1 MILHVEGFNLIYYTK
16 KMGEKRRRTRHLKNA
31 QNPATG
37 EKPVRRTKVGDDAR
51 GGAWAVLVLARGGA
65 CHIKKLF

>member
-1 MILHVEGFNLIYYTK
+1 MILHVEGFNLIYYMK

-37 EKPVRRTKVGDDAR
+37 EKPVRRTREEEGAR
-51 GGAWAVLVLARGGA
+51 GRAWTRAFLGVWGCVPQ
-65 CHIKKLF
+65 